1 MPKLHVLIRFPM
13 KFNGVWKIESP
24 EGVEKFNEK
33 LSDVESSSTEIYV
46 DRYNVR
52 VFVSPTSV
60 FLIYPLKP
68 YYISWITAEAKAYEV
83 SPYYITW

>member
-1 MPKLHVLIRFPM
+1 MPKLYALI
-13 KFNGVWKIESP
+13 KFLVKFSGGWRIESP
-24 EGVEKFNEK
+24 EGVEKFSEK
-33 LSDVESSSTEIYV
+33 LSDVESSSTETYV

-68 YYISWITAEAKAYEV
+68 YYISWVTAEAKAYEV
-83 SPYYITW
+83 SPYYISW